1 MDRIPEPGNGW
12 TCPWCNYGII
22 INEDHYSM
30 EHIDNFRRITVTQA
44 KCPRSQCEQYS
55 YQIYRN
61 QIIRNHLGRGIR
73 TDVLVFEYPPLT
85 IRTFPNEANIPG
97 AVIEDY
103 KEALLIL
110 NQSPKAAAT
119 LLRRALQGMIRDR
132 FNVSGQPTLYHE
144 IDAITDQISPEIRQA
159 LLDIKDIGN
168 IGAHM
173 QQDVN
178 LIIEVDAE
186 EVQTLSHMVELLI
199 NEWYVQRMK
208 RENLI
213 QKVRNVAQDLKDA
226 QNNEDTNSDSI

>member
-1 MDRIPEPGNGW
+1 MNTIPEPGGGW
-12 TCPWCNYGII
+12 TCPWCNYGIVI
-22 INEDHYSM
+22 DKDRYSI
-30 EHIDNFRRITVTQA
+30 EHINNFPNITVIQA
-44 KCPRSQCEQYS
+44 QCPRPECEEYS

-61 QIIRNHLGRGIR
+61 QWVNYPSQRIKKN
-73 TDVLVFEYPPLT
+73 VLVFEYPSHKIQTYPT
-85 IRTFPNEANIPG
+85 EANIPN

-103 KEALLIL
+103 KEALTIL

-132 FNVSGQPTLYHE
+132 FNITDQRTLYHE